1 MFRASL
7 IAALAL
13 AASGGLANA
22 ADNSA
27 NPPTQSSVC
36 LDVDGSTLP
45 AHCRVPG
52 SRLDQREDICTC
64 PRGVRTEI
72 AVCGAGESP
81 PPESVG
87 YNRARRLAVHNGSL
101 LGSLYEGK
109 RMCVAPRN
117 TY

>member
-7 IAALAL
+7 IAVLAL
-13 AASGGLANA
+13 AASGGLAHA
-22 ADNSA
+22 ADNNA

-45 AHCRVPG
+45 IHCRVPG

-64 PRGVRTEI
+64 PHGQQVEI
-72 AVCGAGESP
+72 AVCGSGESP
-81 PPESVG
+81 PAESVG
-87 YNRARRLAVHNGSL
+87 YNRARRLAVNKGSL
-101 LGSLYEGK
+101 LGNMYEGK